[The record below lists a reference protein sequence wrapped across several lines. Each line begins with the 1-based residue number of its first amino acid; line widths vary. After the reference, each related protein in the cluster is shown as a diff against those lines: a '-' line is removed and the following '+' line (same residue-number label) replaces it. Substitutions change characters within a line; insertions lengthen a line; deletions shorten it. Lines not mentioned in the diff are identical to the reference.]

1 MSSVKAKKNE
11 KKIRS
16 MIFLNSKSKREE
28 KAKKDLPGIQP
39 GVFGIHSSFRK
50 ASMIWWTAANSSLAV
65 SVIPSSSA

>member
-28 KAKKDLPGIQP
+28 KRKKDLPGLRP
-39 GVFGIHSSFRK
+39 GVFDIHSSFRK
-50 ASMIWWTAANSSLAV
+50 ASMM
-65 SVIPSSSA
+65 